1 MSFYITSILLM
12 LCGAICSVVDVGMSA
27 GFWIASG
34 CFAIAEYINDL
45 QKFNNTIKKEVK
57 SK

>member
-1 MSFYITSILLM
+1 MNFAIIACLMMILGVVCSFTDFVAS
-12 LCGAICSVVDVGMSA
+12 S

-34 CFAIAEYINDL
+34 CFAIAESINDL
-45 QKFNNTIKKEVK
+45 QKFNNTTKKEVK